1 MKISPLKN
9 FDFAEKWH
17 TPPNLC
23 QFQCPHHN
31 KTCFFGHPMDYPMPY
46 FWTDPFS
53 ENKSHR
59 LASFQNLVSD
69 WVDLAS
75 INAMRSGWGLRPKP
89 QVPNPTLCWVAN
101 SRVSPRKVPFRFIQ
115 VVFML
120 PSLNFANKFGSSPI
134 EKFWY
139 SISYQLS
146 FSQIFWMKTH
156 TNYPI
161 YPDLSQS
168 PFRPP
173 VFGRTLPMTVRIRQH
188 AANPGV
194 HKKPGHWAAERCA
207 LCPLVTQRKPQA
219 QLFSGCNRWCVLHD
233 FQVSPFSIWGIA
245 TFQEFWGFP
254 TGVPCSSSIHR
265 FSINH
270 PFIINRDTP
279 LTMETVFRHPFSPAS
294 NRSLHN
300 RSTVQ
305 THSGARKDSV
315 LWSNNG
321 G

>member
-1 MKISPLKN
+1 MPFRSSTLSCLQEGSEEKNPAILRGKGSLSRWQTMKISPLKN

-161 YPDLSQS
+161 YPDLSRS

-173 VFGRTLPMTVRIRQH
+173 VFAPCPWLSVFVSTLRIQVSIK
-188 AANPGV
+188 NLGT
-194 HKKPGHWAAERCA
+194 ERLSVVPCA
-207 LCPLVTQRKPQA
+207 LWWHTA
-219 QLFSGCNRWCVLHD
+219 
-233 FQVSPFSIWGIA
+233 SP
-245 TFQEFWGFP
+245 
-254 TGVPCSSSIHR
+254 
-265 FSINH
+265 
-270 PFIINRDTP
+270 
-279 LTMETVFRHPFSPAS
+279 TVFRM
-294 NRSLHN
+294 
-300 RSTVQ
+300 
-305 THSGARKDSV
+305 
-315 LWSNNG
+315 
-321 G
+321 